1 MTSAKQ
7 IAANRANARKS
18 TGPRTEAGREI
29 AKLNAVK
36 HGGLSPLPV
45 LPEVETPD
53 AWQAHLDGTIA
64 SLQSSGHLET
74 VLAERIALIL
84 WRMNRVARFEREI
97 TAIGQERV
105 VVDLTDQRESRMSYR
120 KAGPD
125 RPDEL
130 RTALREARHSLTV
143 IARMYR
149 RSDAEKLSGEDAEL
163 VLSAVA
169 AQTTEV
175 DSEVISMPEV
185 VPDEIPWS
193 QFDGWTVSRVRLGI
207 AAMAAA
213 EGDGVTPDG
222 LLFAALEHYR
232 VQTIKL
238 KSESDEVSRDLDH
251 MRRERLLASAPQ
263 TDRIARYEAHL
274 SRQLAQALHEL
285 QRLQA
290 TRAGAPVVPPVVVDV
305 TVLGGDEGGNG
316 FVS

>member
-1 MTSAKQ
+1 MTTSKQ
-7 IAANRANARKS
+7 ITANRANARKS
-18 TGPRTEAGREI
+18 TGPKTQAGKTI
-29 AKLNAVK
+29 ARLNAVK

-53 AWQAHLDGTIA
+53 AWQDHLGGTIA
-64 SLQSSGHLET
+64 SLQPIGHLET
-74 VLAERIALIL
+74 VLAERVALIL

-105 VVDLTDQRESRMSYR
+105 VVDLTDQREGRLSFR
-120 KAGPD
+120 KKGPD
-125 RPDEL
+125 HPDEL
-130 RTALREARHSLTV
+130 RVALREVKHSLTV
-143 IARMYR
+143 IAQMYR
-149 RSDAEKLSGEDAEL
+149 RSDGERLSGEDAEL

-175 DSEVISMPEV
+175 DPEVFSMPEV

-193 QFDGWTVSRVRLGI
+193 QFDGWTVGRVKQGV

-213 EGDGVTPDG
+213 EGEDVSADA

-232 VQTIKL
+232 VEAIKL
-238 KSESDEVSRDLDH
+238 KSESDEVTRDLDH
-251 MRRERLLASAPQ
+251 MRRERLLASAPE

-290 TRAGAPVVPPVVVDV
+290 ARADAPFVPPVVVDL
-305 TVLGGDEGGNG
+305 TVSDSE
-316 FVS
+316 

>member
-1 MTSAKQ
+1 MTTEKQ
-7 IAANRANARKS
+7 AAANRANARKS

-36 HGGLSPLPV
+36 HGGLSPFPV
-45 LPEVETPD
+45 LPEVETRD

-64 SLQSSGHLET
+64 SLQPSGHLET

-105 VVDLTDQRESRMSYR
+105 VVDLTDEREGRLSYR
-120 KAGPD
+120 KTGPD
-125 RPDEL
+125 HPDEL
-130 RTALREARHSLTV
+130 RAALREARHSLTV
-143 IARMYR
+143 IAQVYR
-149 RSDAEKLSGEDAEL
+149 RSDTETLSGEEAEL

-175 DSEVISMPEV
+175 DPEVFSMPEV

-193 QFDGWTVSRVRLGI
+193 QFDGWTVGRVRQGI
-207 AAMAAA
+207 AAMASA
-213 EGDGVTPDG
+213 EGDDVSGDA
-222 LLFAALEHYR
+222 LLFATLEHFR
-232 VQTIKL
+232 VEAIKL
-238 KSESDEVSRDLDH
+238 KAEADTVARDLDH
-251 MRRERLLASAPQ
+251 LRRERLLASAPQ

-290 TRAGAPVVPPVVVDV
+290 ARAGASVTPPIVVDV
-305 TVLGGDEGGNG
+305 TVSGDEEG
-316 FVS
+316 

>member
-7 IAANRANARKS
+7 IAANRTNASKS

-45 LPEVETPD
+45 LPEVETRD
-53 AWQAHLDGTIA
+53 AWQAHLDGTLA
-64 SLQSSGHLET
+64 SLQPSGHLEM
-74 VLAERIALIL
+74 VLAERVALIL

-105 VVDLTDQRESRMSYR
+105 VVDLTDQREGRLSYR
-120 KAGPD
+120 KTGPD
-125 RPDEL
+125 HPDEL
-130 RTALREARHSLTV
+130 RVALREARHSLTV
-143 IARMYR
+143 IAQMYR
-149 RSDAEKLSGEDAEL
+149 RSDSEKLSGEDAEL

-175 DSEVISMPEV
+175 DPEVFSMPEV

-193 QFDGWTVSRVRLGI
+193 QFEDWTVGRVRQGI
-207 AAMAAA
+207 TAMAAA
-213 EGDGVTPDG
+213 EAEDVSADA
-222 LLFAALEHYR
+222 LLFAALEHFR
-232 VQTIKL
+232 VEALKL
-238 KSESDEVSRDLDH
+238 KSEADSVAQDLDH
-251 MRRERLLASAPQ
+251 MRRERLLASAPE

-285 QRLQA
+285 QRFQA
-290 TRAGAPVVPPVVVDV
+290 ARAGAPVSPPVVVDV
-305 TVLGGDEGGNG
+305 TALNSVEG
-316 FVS
+316 

>member
-7 IAANRANARKS
+7 IAANRTNARRS
-18 TGPRTEAGREI
+18 TGPRTETGKEI

-45 LPEVETPD
+45 LPEVETRD
-53 AWQAHLDGTIA
+53 AWQAHLDGILA
-64 SLQSSGHLET
+64 SLQPSGHLET

-97 TAIGQERV
+97 TAVGQERV
-105 VVDLTDQRESRMSYR
+105 LDDLVEKRRLDYR
-120 KAGPD
+120 STGPNH
-125 RPDEL
+125 PDEVRSRL
-130 RTALREARHSLTV
+130 RDTRRSLGI
-143 IARMYR
+143 IAAMYR
-149 RSDAEKLSGEDAEL
+149 RSDSEPMTGEDAEI

-169 AQTTEV
+169 NRTEEV
-175 DSEVISMPEV
+175 DPEIFSMPEV

-193 QFDGWTVSRVRLGI
+193 QFKDWTVGRVRQGI
-207 AAMAAA
+207 AAMATA
-213 EGDGVTPDG
+213 EGEGVRADA

-232 VQTIKL
+232 VEAIKL
-238 KSESDEVSRDLDH
+238 KAEADSVARDLDH

-290 TRAGAPVVPPVVVDV
+290 ARAGASVTPPVVVDV
-305 TVLGGDEGGNG
+305 TVSGSEE
-316 FVS
+316 V

>member
-7 IAANRANARKS
+7 TAANRANAQRS
-18 TGPRTEAGREI
+18 TGPKTDAGKEI
-29 AKLNAVK
+29 AKLNAIR

-53 AWQAHLDGTIA
+53 VWEARLDGTLA
-64 SLQSSGHLET
+64 SLQPFGHLET

-97 TAIGQERV
+97 TAVGQERV
-105 VVDLTDQRESRMSYR
+105 VDDLTEKRRLDYRSMGPNHPDQVRTQ
-120 KAGPD
+120 
-125 RPDEL
+125 L
-130 RTALREARHSLTV
+130 RDARRSLGV
-143 IARMYR
+143 IAGMYR
-149 RSDAEKLSGEDAEL
+149 RPEDAPMTGEEAEI

-169 AQTTEV
+169 DRTEEV
-175 DSEVISMPEV
+175 DPETFSMPDV

-193 QFDGWTVSRVRLGI
+193 QFESWTVGRARQGI

-213 EGDGVTPDG
+213 EGDDVSADA

-232 VQTIKL
+232 VEAIKL
-238 KSESDEVSRDLDH
+238 KAEADSVARDLDH
-251 MRRERLLASAPQ
+251 LRRERLLASGPE

-290 TRAGAPVVPPVVVDV
+290 ARAGAPVAPPVVVDV
-305 TVLGGDEGGNG
+305 TVSGSEED
-316 FVS
+316 

>member
-7 IAANRANARKS
+7 AAANRANARKS
-18 TGPRTEAGREI
+18 TGPKTETGKEV

-45 LPEVETPD
+45 LPEVETRD
-53 AWQAHLDGTIA
+53 AWQAHLDGTLD
-64 SLQSSGHLET
+64 SLQPFGHLET

-97 TAIGQERV
+97 TAVGQERV
-105 VVDLTDQRESRMSYR
+105 VDDLTEKRRLEYR
-120 KAGPD
+120 STGPNH
-125 RPDEL
+125 PDEVRSRL
-130 RTALREARHSLTV
+130 RDARRSLGV
-143 IARMYR
+143 IAAMYR
-149 RSDAEKLSGEDAEL
+149 RPDSEPMIGEDAEI

-169 AQTTEV
+169 DRTEEV
-175 DSEVISMPEV
+175 DPEIFSMPEV

-193 QFDGWTVSRVRLGI
+193 QFDGWTVGRVRQGI

-213 EGDGVTPDG
+213 EREDVSADA
-222 LLFAALEHYR
+222 LLFAALEHFR
-232 VQTIKL
+232 VETIKL
-238 KSESDEVSRDLDH
+238 KEAAGSIARDLDH
-251 MRRERLLASAPQ
+251 LRRERLLASAPQ

-290 TRAGAPVVPPVVVDV
+290 ARAGAPITPPVVVDV
-305 TVLGGDEGGNG
+305 TVLGSEEG
-316 FVS
+316 